1 MLRTLLICGLLA
13 GLCGGLLAAGF
24 ARVVGEP
31 PLDQAIAWEA
41 AQSVPAGEE
50 AHADVVSRAVQSS
63 VGLTVGAVVYGIALG
78 GLFALVFA
86 GAYGRVSRA
95 GPLWTAIGLA
105 AAGLVVI
112 YVVPYVKYPPNPPG
126 IGDPATIGERSALY
140 FGMVAISVL
149 AAIAALRVRGG
160 LVERFGGDGAT
171 LGAIATFL
179 VVVVAAGLVM
189 PGVSE
194 VPSTFPATTLW
205 SFRLG
210 SLGTQMVMWATIG
223 VVFAVGAQRAIV
235 PSRARALARAA

>member
-1 MLRTLLICGLLA
+1 
-13 GLCGGLLAAGF
+13 
-24 ARVVGEP
+24 
-31 PLDQAIAWEA
+31 
-41 AQSVPAGEE
+41 
-50 AHADVVSRAVQSS
+50 
-63 VGLTVGAVVYGIALG
+63 
-78 GLFALVFA
+78 
-86 GAYGRVSRA
+86 
-95 GPLWTAIGLA
+95 
-105 AAGLVVI
+105 
-112 YVVPYVKYPPNPPG
+112 
-126 IGDPATIGERSALY
+126 
-140 FGMVAISVL
+140 MVAISVL

-205 SFRLG
+205 SFRLA